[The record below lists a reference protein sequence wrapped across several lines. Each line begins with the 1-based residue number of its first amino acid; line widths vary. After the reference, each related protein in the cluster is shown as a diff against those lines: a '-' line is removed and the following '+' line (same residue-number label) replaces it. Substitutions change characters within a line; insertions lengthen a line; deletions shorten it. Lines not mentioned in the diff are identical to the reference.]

1 MIIDCNACEMQATTA
16 CDECIVPVLLHQ
28 MSGPFEIGQ
37 DEEQALNNLADAGM
51 VAPLRLVRPDD
62 RDADHCQVPLEES
75 IGWPDGTRIADQG
88 AG

>member
-28 MSGPFEIGQ
+28 MSGPFDLAH
-37 DEEQALNNLADAGM
+37 DEADALDNLADAGLI
-51 VAPLRLVRPDD
+51 APLRLVPTSG
-62 RDADHCQVPLEES
+62 DAS
-75 IGWPDGTRIADQG
+75 AA